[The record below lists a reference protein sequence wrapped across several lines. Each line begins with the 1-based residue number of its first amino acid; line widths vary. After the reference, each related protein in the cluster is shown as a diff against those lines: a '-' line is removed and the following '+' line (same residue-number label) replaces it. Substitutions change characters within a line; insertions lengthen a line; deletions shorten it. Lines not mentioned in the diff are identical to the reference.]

1 MAAPNTYSRV
11 VAWVKVILPLLAL
24 ALLSTLFL
32 FSRTPDPNRAIPFA
46 EVDVE
51 ELAREQSL
59 GNPRFASTMS
69 DGREV
74 IFTAHR
80 VVPRLTNPNV
90 LDATT
95 IEARIDLNAD
105 SVLLIV
111 AGNGLFDLR
120 GEAAD
125 LSGAVQMTTSTGFRL
140 NTDTLHFDMGAS
152 SADAPGEVEI
162 TGPGLTLTAGSMR
175 ISTVDGSDVVHFND
189 GVRVLY
195 DPES

>member
-46 EVDVE
+46 DVDVE
-51 ELAREQSL
+51 ELAREQSI
-59 GNPRFASTMS
+59 GHPRFASTMS

-74 IFTAHR
+74 IFTAAR
-80 VVPRLTNPNV
+80 VIPRLSNPNM
-90 LDATT
+90 LDAET
-95 IEARIDLNAD
+95 IEARVDLNPDAI
-105 SVLLIV
+105 LLIV
-111 AGNGLFDLR
+111 AGSGQFDLR
-120 GEAAD
+120 NEVAD
-125 LSGAVQMTTSTGFRL
+125 LGDEVQLTTSTGFRL
-140 NTDTLHFDMGAS
+140 NTAILHFDMGAS
-152 SADAPGEVEI
+152 SADAPGAVEI

-175 ISTVDGSDVVHFND
+175 ISAVDGNDVVLFND

-195 DPES
+195 EPGS